1 MAKFILTVGTNIR
14 VPLDSIESKRIIQ
27 VPYIG
32 DRTRPK
38 HCITYKGVEYEVAKS
53 SYNKIYHV

>member
-14 VPLDSIESKRIIQ
+14 VPLDSIESKRIVQ

-38 HCITYKGVEYEVAKS
+38 HCITYNGVEYEVARS